1 MQEHILQSFDKELS
15 SVQEDLVLMGKHIL
29 RQLER
34 FTHVL
39 TDIDR
44 AEARKIRLE
53 DAEINGE
60 EVRIASRVEQILARF
75 QPSAVDLRLLLALD
89 RMSVDLERMGDEI
102 RNMAQAVEYLKS
114 LDEAVLANRSTIA
127 MALVTVGS
135 MIGDVLD
142 ALIERDT
149 ATARVVIQ
157 RDEQIDNVFKTT
169 VRSLITHMLENPR
182 SLTGALGLNQ
192 IARSLERVG
201 DHTTNIAEAV
211 IYIVEG
217 ADIRHEKPLPNAM
230 KIDVNLSETVVS
242 ER

>member
-1 MQEHILQSFDKELS
+1 MNEHILTSFDKELS
-15 SVQEDLVLMGKHIL
+15 GVQEDVMLMGKHVL
-29 RQLER
+29 RQLAR
-34 FTHVL
+34 VTHAL

-44 AEARKIRLE
+44 SEAKAIRME
-53 DAEINGE
+53 DVEINTQ
-60 EVRIASRVEQILARF
+60 EVQIASKVEHILARF
-75 QPSAVDLRLLLALD
+75 QPSAVDLRLLLAVD
-89 RMSVDLERMGDEI
+89 RVSVDLERMGDEI
-102 RNMAQAVEYLKS
+102 RNIAQAVEELKG
-114 LDEAVLANRSTIA
+114 LDEAVLGNRSAIA
-127 MALVTVGS
+127 MALGTVGS

-149 ATARVVIQ
+149 VAARVVIQ
-157 RDEQIDNVFKTT
+157 RDELIDNVFKTT
-169 VRSLITHMLENPR
+169 VRSLITHMVENPR

-217 ADIRHEKPLPNAM
+217 ADVRHEKPLPNAI
-230 KIDVNLSETVVS
+230 KKDVILSETVVS